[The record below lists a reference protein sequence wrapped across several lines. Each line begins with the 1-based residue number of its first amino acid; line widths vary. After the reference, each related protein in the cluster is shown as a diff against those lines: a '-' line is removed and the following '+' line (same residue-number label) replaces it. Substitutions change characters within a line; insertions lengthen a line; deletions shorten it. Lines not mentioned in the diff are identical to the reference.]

1 MSTLPAIPVTSRF
14 SPAASAV
21 GQSYVRTHGTEL
33 RFAGFSFLVYWRR
46 GFSLFRTLLFSSE
59 ALCPLLS
66 PLRRTS
72 LQALQALRA
81 YPGLF
86 RFLFDSVTGV
96 TLILFLFPVRQRSS
110 SLKVCLSR
118 LRTVPTADD

>member
-1 MSTLPAIPVTSRF
+1 MSKLPAIPVTSRF
-14 SPAASAV
+14 SPAAASAV
-21 GQSYVRTHGTEL
+21 GQSYVTTHGTEL

-59 ALCPLLS
+59 APCPLLS
-66 PLRRTS
+66 PLRRAS
-72 LQALQALRA
+72 LQALWA

-110 SLKVCLSR
+110 SLKVCPSR